1 MTFAKDVINKAK
13 TKLIIKIK
21 FEVGMIATA
30 VNAEDRN
37 YTDEGDW
44 VWNPAI
50 DVPVDNSYLDVEDD
64 YSEDYYS
71 ERRKVVAI
79 GIDELDGEEKVFVNT
94 YEGDEIFA
102 ENLSVEELGGICD
115 CLEESYKH
123 LVK

>member
-1 MTFAKDVINKAK
+1 MSYAQDVIKKAK
-13 TKLIIKIK
+13 TNLISKIK
-21 FEVGMIATA
+21 FEVGLIGTA
-30 VNAEDRN
+30 VNAEDHN

-50 DVPVDNSYLDVEDD
+50 NVPVDNSYLDVEDD
-64 YSEDYYS
+64 YS

-115 CLEESYKH
+115 CLVESYKH
-123 LVK
+123 LIK

>member
-30 VNAEDRN
+30 VNAEDHN

-50 DVPVDNSYLDVEDD
+50 DVPVDNYYAVLDMEDND
-64 YSEDYYS
+64 YS
-71 ERRKVVAI
+71 ERRKVVSIA
-79 GIDELDGEEKVFVNT
+79 IDEIDGEEKVYVNT
-94 YEGDEIFA
+94 EEGDEIFC